1 MRVVAY
7 LRVSTDEQAAH
18 GVSLDAQRDKLAD
31 YCRLYGHDIVEVVA
45 DEGLSGKSLDRP
57 GLRRALA
64 MLKAH
69 AVEGLAVCKLDRLT
83 RSVRDLGGLIETY
96 FSNGHGALLSVG
108 EQIDTATAAGRFMV
122 NVLGSVAQWERET
135 IGERTATALRHKRT
149 KGQAFNHTPL
159 GFDRVD
165 ETGSDGKVI
174 KRLVPNVAE
183 QAVVE
188 RIKRERSAGVS
199 LGGIAAGLNADG
211 IKGKAGGRFHASTV
225 AKVLS
230 THPG

>member
-31 YCRLYGHDIVEVVA
+31 YCRLYGHEIVEVVA

-108 EQIDTATAAGRFMV
+108 EQIDTATAAGRFVV
-122 NVLGSVAQWERET
+122 NMLGSVAQWERET
-135 IGERTATALRHKRT
+135 IGERTATALRHKRA
-149 KGQAFNHTPL
+149 KGEAFNHTPL
-159 GFDRVD
+159 GFDRVGD
-165 ETGSDGKVI
+165 T
-174 KRLVPNVAE
+174 LVPNPAE
-183 QAVVE
+183 QALIMRIRAE
-188 RIKRERSAGVS
+188 RGTGRS
-199 LGGIAAGLNADG
+199 LGSIASGLNADG
-211 IKGKAGGRFHASTV
+211 VKGKAAGKFYASTI
-225 AKVLS
+225 AGILRA
-230 THPG
+230 HPV